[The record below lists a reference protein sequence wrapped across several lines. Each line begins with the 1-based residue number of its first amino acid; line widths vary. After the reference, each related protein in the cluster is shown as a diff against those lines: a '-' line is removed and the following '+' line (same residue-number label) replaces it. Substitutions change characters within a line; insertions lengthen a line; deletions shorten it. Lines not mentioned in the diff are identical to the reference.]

1 MKRGSGL
8 LLLILFIL
16 PIDIIHAEEVEINF
30 YDENGQLIVTNHTD
44 EGEDIEIPTISKG
57 GYNFYV
63 FNTEKDGSGEY
74 IKTFKALESE
84 NYYAI
89 YVPILYPVNYYV
101 NNELIYS
108 IEIPYGEITPH
119 MDAPYI
125 KDMLF
130 EYWQG
135 IDIVVGPMNII
146 AVYKE
151 DKVEKKVEMDL
162 TRKTDKSRN
171 VDRID
176 AKAKDAEEYS
186 VNLEEVKVLQE
197 EHSEE
202 TTNWLLLIAVYILTF
217 LATILVFYFK
227 KRKTKNA

>member
-30 YDENGQLIVTNHTD
+30 YDENGQLIVTNHID

-57 GYNFYV
+57 GYNFYG

-108 IEIPYGEITPH
+108 IEIPYGEITPQ

-151 DKVEKKVEMDL
+151 DKVEKKIEMDL
-162 TRKTDKSRN
+162 TRKTEKSKDVDK
-171 VDRID
+171 ID
-176 AKAKDAEEYS
+176 VKAKDAEEYS

-197 EHSEE
+197 EHREE
-202 TTNWLLLIAVYILTF
+202 TTNWLFLIAVYILTF
-217 LATILVFYFK
+217 LVTMLVFYFK